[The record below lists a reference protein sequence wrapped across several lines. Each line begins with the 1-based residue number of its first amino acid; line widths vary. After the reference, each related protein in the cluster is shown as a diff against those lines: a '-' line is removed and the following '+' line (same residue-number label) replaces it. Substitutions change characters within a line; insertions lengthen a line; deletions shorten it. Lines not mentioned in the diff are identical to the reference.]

1 MNNSLN
7 RRAKLCAAC
16 CVALLLGSAC
26 GASSDGGDNSS
37 GIGGGFNLTGGVGSR
52 FVTGAGGSGT
62 TVNTSLGGGAN
73 STTKLPNAQDTVDG
87 LQAVSTDVATSLQK
101 NGCSGGQSTPQGGG
115 AILEF
120 VIDISGSMSSDHV
133 DPNDRNSQTKWQVF
147 SATLPSIFT
156 AMSPSFAVG
165 ALYFNANRNQCYQ
178 PNSFD
183 VPIAMNNP
191 TQQKALVSSVSKA
204 SGSVSGSTPTYQ
216 AWYHAVDVV
225 NAWQPGANDPASMA
239 TAERFLV
246 LITDGVPTI
255 GETSCSS
262 YSSGISLDEY
272 NKELKDM
279 KDNPLVA
286 NGKVKTFVVGVV
298 GSNNPQG
305 ADFDPL
311 YMLSEMAVAGGTE
324 QPPGCAPVSGTPLA
338 DDVQPRG
345 TYCHY
350 DLSTSTDL
358 GASLTTTLSQ
368 IASSALSCT
377 YSVPPPSGSGQTI
390 DPSQTVLVYTDGA
403 TGQPYIVL
411 QNTSATCDKGWHYTD
426 ATNSKIE
433 ICGTTCA
440 EIQGSSASTLSA
452 SFGCNVAQIIL

>member
-120 VIDISGSMSSDHV
+120 VIDISGSMSS
-133 DPNDRNSQTKWQVF
+133 
-147 SATLPSIFT
+147 
-156 AMSPSFAVG
+156 
-165 ALYFNANRNQCYQ
+165 
-178 PNSFD
+178 
-183 VPIAMNNP
+183 
-191 TQQKALVSSVSKA
+191 
-204 SGSVSGSTPTYQ
+204 
-216 AWYHAVDVV
+216 
-225 NAWQPGANDPASMA
+225 
-239 TAERFLV
+239 E
-246 LITDGVPTI
+246 
-255 GETSCSS
+255 
-262 YSSGISLDEY
+262 
-272 NKELKDM
+272 
-279 KDNPLVA
+279 
-286 NGKVKTFVVGVV
+286 
-298 GSNNPQG
+298 
-305 ADFDPL
+305 
-311 YMLSEMAVAGGTE
+311 
-324 QPPGCAPVSGTPLA
+324 
-338 DDVQPRG
+338 
-345 TYCHY
+345 
-350 DLSTSTDL
+350 STDL